1 MQSKFSKASQ
11 DTDIPTEIIKMNAGI
26 FTDFVH
32 SDINSTV

>member
-11 DTDIPTEIIKMNAGI
+11 DTDIPTKIIKMNAGI

-32 SDINSTV
+32 SDINNTV